1 MYRIEQTTEFAS
13 WLDGLRDQ
21 RAQAVI
27 ATRLVRIQSGLLGDW
42 KTIGDGVS
50 EVRID
55 YGPGYRLYYT
65 MREQVV
71 VILLCGSDKRGQ
83 DRAIKLAQRLAKDF

>member
-1 MYRIEQTTEFAS
+1 MARRFA
-13 WLDGLRDQ
+13 GCA
-21 RAQAVI
+21 RAGGDCHSDRADS
-27 ATRLVRIQSGLLGDW
+27 VRVAGGDW
-42 KTIGDGVS
+42 KTLGDGVS

-55 YGPGYRLYYT
+55 SGPGYRLYYT

>member
-1 MYRIEQTTEFAS
+1 MYRIEQTADFAS
-13 WLDGLRDQ
+13 WLDGLRDA

-27 ATRLVRIQSGLLGDW
+27 ATRLVRIQSGLLGDR
-42 KTIGDGVS
+42 KSVGDAVS

-65 MREQVV
+65 MRKQVV

-83 DRAIKLAQRLAKDF
+83 GRAIKLAKRLAGDF